1 MYTFFL
7 SALSFALFFS
17 WLLYLLLTL
26 SAFRTLRRYWGI
38 PEVSVRTLKFTGKS
52 VVVTDVKVNLGLI
65 QDVKPHAYIEEPYSY
80 SLSTS
85 QFEVR
90 LHLPRP
96 SDPYWAVVLASG
108 NEYSDSLCH
117 ASLAAAQVKLWL
129 FPVLFRFTLGPW
141 ASVNLDD
148 FRVKVFTSRR
158 TPRWI
163 EKLRN
168 TLVETALDGE
178 YLNCVEFKTNAKLNV
193 SGSSVQSARNEYYDA
208 QAREG
213 SSSDEDSSDS
223 EGRYGPTPYIQ
234 MPVAGQDDIQFG
246 FKANGWDIFNPGD
259 IRAYSFG
266 KIDAQLTRSWREDH
280 GSFTMVV
287 EESRWTKLPQL
298 NEQDAYVQGPFWR

>member
-1 MYTFFL
+1 M
-7 SALSFALFFS
+7 
-17 WLLYLLLTL
+17 
-26 SAFRTLRRYWGI
+26 
-38 PEVSVRTLKFTGKS
+38 
-52 VVVTDVKVNLGLI
+52 
-65 QDVKPHAYIEEPYSY
+65 
-80 SLSTS
+80 
-85 QFEVR
+85 
-90 LHLPRP
+90 
-96 SDPYWAVVLASG
+96 
-108 NEYSDSLCH
+108 
-117 ASLAAAQVKLWL
+117 
-129 FPVLFRFTLGPW
+129 
-141 ASVNLDD
+141 
-148 FRVKVFTSRR
+148 
-158 TPRWI
+158 
-163 EKLRN
+163 
-168 TLVETALDGE
+168 ETALDGE